1 MNNLVSYGYS
11 CSTPSELLK
20 FIVSVSYSCSILSGL
35 LVTTLLLISLYLKA
49 FLLRGVIKFVHFRLN
64 LHSNH
69 FKKYQIM
76 KNVIAL
82 LFTLLTLSYTH
93 AQDIAGQW
101 HGVLEVQGTQLRLVF
116 NITKTANGIS
126 ATMDSPDQG
135 AKDIPVTTASF
146 ENPVLKIAI
155 PKMGLEY
162 EGKLDKDKAIT
173 GTFKQGGLSLP
184 LNLSKNKI
192 ERAKIARAQ
201 EPTKPY
207 PYYAEDV
214 VFENK
219 NAQIT
224 LAGTL
229 TLPKKEGKYPV
240 VVLITGS
247 GPQNRDEEIVGH
259 KPFLVLADHLTKNG
273 IGVLRFDD
281 RGTAASKGNF
291 KTATTP
297 DFATDVEAAVN
308 YLLTRPDVDPKKIG
322 LIGHSEGGIIAPIVA
337 AKSKDVSFIVLLAGT
352 GIPGDEL
359 LLMQIGLIAKAEG
372 QSDTE
377 LEKARIIN
385 KSVLDIVVKSKDST
399 SLKND
404 LTAYLQ
410 STIKANP
417 DAKPKEMTEEDFIK
431 SEVNTFTS
439 PWMQYF
445 LKYNP
450 SPILADVKCPV
461 LALNGE
467 KDLQVPPKINL
478 EGIKRGLEKGKNTH
492 VTTKELP
499 NLNHLFQE
507 CTTGSPNEYAKIEQ
521 TFSPIALDEIVNW
534 VLKQVK

>member
-1 MNNLVSYGYS
+1 V
-11 CSTPSELLK
+11 
-20 FIVSVSYSCSILSGL
+20 
-35 LVTTLLLISLYLKA
+35 
-49 FLLRGVIKFVHFRLN
+49 
-64 LHSNH
+64 
-69 FKKYQIM
+69 
-76 KNVIAL
+76 KNIIAL
-82 LFTLLTLSYTH
+82 LFTLLTLSHTH

-101 HGVLEVQGTQLRLVF
+101 YGVLEVQGTQLRLVF
-116 NITKTANGIS
+116 NITKTASGIS

-135 AKDIPVTTASF
+135 AKDIPVTAASF
-146 ENPVLKIAI
+146 DNPVLKIAI

-162 EGKLDKDKAIT
+162 EGKLDKDNAIT

-192 ERAKIARAQ
+192 ERGKITRAQ

-219 NAQIT
+219 NAKIT

-229 TLPKKEGKYPV
+229 TLPKKDGGTTSRSNREGKYPV

-247 GPQNRDEEIVGH
+247 GPQNRDEELLGH

-308 YLLTRPDVDPKKIG
+308 YLLTRKEVDPKKIG
-322 LIGHSEGGIIAPIVA
+322 LIGHSEGGIIAPMVA
-337 AKSKDVSFIVLLAGT
+337 AKSKDVNFIVLLAGT

-385 KSVLDIVVKSKDST
+385 KGVLDIVVKSTDST
-399 SLKND
+399 TLKSD

-431 SEVNTFTS
+431 AQVNTFTS

-450 SPILADVKCPV
+450 AIILADVKCPV

-467 KDLQVPPKINL
+467 KDLQVPSKINL
-478 EGIKRGLEKGKNTH
+478 EGIKKGLEKGKNTQ

-507 CTTGSPNEYAKIEQ
+507 CTTGSPSEYAKIEQ
-521 TFSPIALDEIVNW
+521 TFAPIALNEILNW